1 MFRMKRMFKSIS
13 IFIMSSFYIM
23 VGLSHFK
30 NPKWYLQIIPP
41 VLPLKLE
48 LVYLSGIFEIILG
61 LLLLFKNTRP
71 LAGWGLIILLI
82 AVYPANIYL
91 AITNGE
97 AMGTSSLVAWG
108 RLPIQ
113 FIFIFLAYWHI
124 EIEE

>member
-1 MFRMKRMFKSIS
+1 
-13 IFIMSSFYIM
+13 MSSFYVM

-48 LVYLSGIFEIILG
+48 LVYISGIFEIILG

-97 AMGTSSLVAWG
+97 AMETSPLIAWG

-113 FIFIFLAYWHI
+113 FIFISLAYWHI

>member
-1 MFRMKRMFKSIS
+1 MKRMFKSIS

-97 AMGTSSLVAWG
+97 AMGTSSLIAWG

-113 FIFIFLAYWHI
+113 FIFISLASWHI
-124 EIEE
+124 EIEK